1 MLSFRLFLESDKHL
15 TFGNKLGQHA
25 DVGTNM
31 PDADFWVIRKG
42 TGNKVG
48 SVTDEYSPEHI
59 GVKNRNHQIN
69 SKYLQYALQNIH
81 SKGYYGD
88 KHIGTTDLRNIRTSH
103 VKDIPIQPS
112 PTSKLF
118 KE

>member
-59 GVKNRNHQIN
+59 GIKNRNHQID
-69 SKYLQYALQNIH
+69 SKYL
-81 SKGYYGD
+81 
-88 KHIGTTDLRNIRTSH
+88 
-103 VKDIPIQPS
+103 
-112 PTSKLF
+112 
-118 KE
+118 